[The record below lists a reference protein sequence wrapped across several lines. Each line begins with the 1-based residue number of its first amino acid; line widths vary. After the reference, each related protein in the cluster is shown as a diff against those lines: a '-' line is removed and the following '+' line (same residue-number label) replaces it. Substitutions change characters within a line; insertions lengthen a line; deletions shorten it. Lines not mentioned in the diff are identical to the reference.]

1 MKNSIWW
8 LWKYLPIFFKRP
20 PLFNNLLRFL
30 EGRSNLKI
38 KNVSGDRES
47 VSVEIFSGAGEL
59 LYSRTPHRTHILEEV
74 EFIPIGEIGF
84 SFTLI
89 DSELLI
95 LRYNGSGVEHSPK
108 ISTTET
114 CGLVVFMNN
123 LRHTVNECL
132 NVAQRK

>member
-1 MKNSIWW
+1 M
-8 LWKYLPIFFKRP
+8 
-20 PLFNNLLRFL
+20 
-30 EGRSNLKI
+30 EGRSSLKI
-38 KNVSGDRES
+38 KNVSDGGKS
-47 VSVEIFSGAGEL
+47 VSVEIFSKAGEL
-59 LYSRTPHRTHILEEV
+59 LYSRTPQRTHILEEV
-74 EFIPIGEIGF
+74 EFIPNGESGF

-132 NVAQRK
+132 NVAQRR